1 MSESFLVRGLQVGMS
16 SKQQTSPCSR
26 PATGESPERQVFG
39 GQSAVARRG
48 TDSTL
53 PPWVCDLTLCSYHTV
68 EAAFALIPEIIQSL

>member
-26 PATGESPERQVFG
+26 PATGDSPEREVFG

-48 TDSTL
+48 TDPTL
-53 PPWVCDLTLCSYHTV
+53 PPWVGDLTLCSSETV
-68 EAAFALIPEIIQSL
+68 QEALALTSQIIQPL